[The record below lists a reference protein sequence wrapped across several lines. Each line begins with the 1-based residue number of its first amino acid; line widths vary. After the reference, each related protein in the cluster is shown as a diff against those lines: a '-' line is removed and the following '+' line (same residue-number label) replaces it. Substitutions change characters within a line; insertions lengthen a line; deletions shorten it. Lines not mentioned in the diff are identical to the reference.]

1 MHRKTASPLFRNII
15 MEDGIISIELTYT
28 KAESLKDG
36 LAGISKPVLVTLFF
50 LFPYRAG
57 WYNLAAW
64 AIAEAP

>member
-15 MEDGIISIELTYT
+15 MEDGAMSIELTYT

-36 LAGISKPVLVTLFF
+36 SANTGGPVLVTLFF
-50 LFPYRAG
+50 LFPYRAD
-57 WYNLAAW
+57 WYSPAAW

>member
-15 MEDGIISIELTYT
+15 MEDGAMSIELTYT

-50 LFPYRAG
+50 LFPYRAD
-57 WYNLAAW
+57 W
-64 AIAEAP
+64 